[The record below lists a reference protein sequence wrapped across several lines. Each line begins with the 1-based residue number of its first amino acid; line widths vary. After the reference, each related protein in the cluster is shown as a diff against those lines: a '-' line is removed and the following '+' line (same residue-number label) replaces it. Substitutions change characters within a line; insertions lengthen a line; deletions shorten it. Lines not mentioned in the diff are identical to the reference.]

1 MCFVKSG
8 HTWHTLYLS
17 GDQINSVQFTCIQL
31 FSQWLTGIWATAP
44 KKFPQQT
51 CQLSSLAIVSTTQRA
66 TLAKK
71 WSLRH
76 WQQLSKSE
84 PGELV
89 VACLLLLP
97 RVLPFSHRCR
107 LGVALITKNPNS
119 TVKNFL
125 SFSHAIDWFVENR
138 NRKGQNEKSVE
149 LGNQLAAAQLTPYQ
163 GFVHY
168 NGD

>member
-1 MCFVKSG
+1 MWLKFCKIKAYRV
-8 HTWHTLYLS
+8 HLNLS
-17 GDQINSVQFTCIQL
+17 YSSQNSFPSKPVSCPVLQL
-31 FSQWLTGIWATAP
+31 FQ
-44 KKFPQQT
+44 
-51 CQLSSLAIVSTTQRA
+51 QLSARPWQQ
-66 TLAKK
+66 K

-138 NRKGQNEKSVE
+138 NRKGQNKKSVE
-149 LGNQLAAAQLTPYQ
+149 LGNQLAAAQLTEETLSGICSLQ
-163 GFVHY
+163 WWLVRARSGHFIRSGR
-168 NGD
+168 NSIF